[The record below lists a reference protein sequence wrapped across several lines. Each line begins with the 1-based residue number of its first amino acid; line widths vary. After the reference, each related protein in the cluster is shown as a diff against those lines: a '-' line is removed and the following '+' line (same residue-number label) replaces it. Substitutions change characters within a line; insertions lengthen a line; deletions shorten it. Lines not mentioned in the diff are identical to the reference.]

1 MIILEEWGHSVSD
14 IFQILSKK
22 ERKRVGSQGRGQW
35 KGYAL
40 FLKKKKTFSCSS
52 FKICESYTT
61 RILSVRLF
69 PSIFRFYLIFYP
81 ARCMDYLINET
92 RL

>member
-40 FLKKKKTFSCSS
+40 FFLKKKKPLVAPALSFVNLTLQGSCPWDFFLLSS
-52 FKICESYTT
+52 DFI
-61 RILSVRLF
+61 
-69 PSIFRFYLIFYP
+69 
-81 ARCMDYLINET
+81 
-92 RL
+92 